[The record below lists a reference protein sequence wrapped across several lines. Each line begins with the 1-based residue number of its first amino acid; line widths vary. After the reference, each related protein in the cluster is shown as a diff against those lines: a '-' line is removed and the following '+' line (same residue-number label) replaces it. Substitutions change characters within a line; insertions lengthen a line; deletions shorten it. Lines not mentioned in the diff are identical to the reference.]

1 MAIMGNHELSKN
13 VLDKAH
19 NFIVA
24 DTETRSSIYSGKN
37 YSIGFLKTMVKKG
50 LRLREGIREL
60 EDRFM
65 TEDEKD
71 LLLIVIDS
79 IDSGKPQVIKMQAPK
94 RKLDS
99 TGDLANV

>member
-1 MAIMGNHELSKN
+1 MAIVGNHELSKD
-13 VLDKAH
+13 VLQKSH

-24 DTETRSSIYSGKN
+24 DTETHGSVKGIYSGKN
-37 YSIGFLKTMVKKG
+37 YSLGFLKTMVKKG

-79 IDSGKPQVIKMQAPK
+79 IDSGK
-94 RKLDS
+94 S
-99 TGDLANV
+99 